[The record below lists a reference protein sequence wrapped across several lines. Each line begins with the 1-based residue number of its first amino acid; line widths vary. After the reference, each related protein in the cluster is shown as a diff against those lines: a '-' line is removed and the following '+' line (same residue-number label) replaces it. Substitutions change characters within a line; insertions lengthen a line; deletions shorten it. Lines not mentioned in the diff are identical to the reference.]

1 MNSVRCVVD
10 LYRVDGFL
18 DRDLSFLDEQHEL
31 NAIFVTHRHLACAQV
46 ACIHTVTQ
54 KKTSFLLRLS
64 FQYLTETGD
73 FFHIH

>member
-1 MNSVRCVVD
+1 MNSVRGVVD

-54 KKTSFLLRLS
+54 KKRNQFSFAFIFSVLDRNW
-64 FQYLTETGD
+64 
-73 FFHIH
+73 